1 MFAGFPVA
9 TSPITSVSSSMP
21 TAVDDGGGVN
31 LGGTADGERASRE
44 NEGEI
49 LIKIVNNRYHH
60 ADDDDAAK

>member
-1 MFAGFPVA
+1 
-9 TSPITSVSSSMP
+9 MP